1 MAKERTYL
9 ATWTVN
15 HSALI
20 TARDDE
26 EAAEKFAASAYTE
39 EDEEMSEWEVVEACA
54 TCKQPEDQD
63 GRCGCTNPDAFGY

>member
-26 EAAEKFAASAYTE
+26 EAAEKFAASAYT
-39 EDEEMSEWEVVEACA
+39 DEVVEACA